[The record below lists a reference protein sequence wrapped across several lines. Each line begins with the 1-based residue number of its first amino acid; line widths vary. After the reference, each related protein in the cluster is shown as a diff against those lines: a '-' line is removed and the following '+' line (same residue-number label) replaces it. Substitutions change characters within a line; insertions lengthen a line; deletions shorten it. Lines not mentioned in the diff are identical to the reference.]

1 MPTWENVT
9 HLPVFLCL
17 QSSENTPMIMF
28 CPQQYGQ
35 RTDPSLP
42 IISIDILQFAVRGK
56 RHGGADREHN
66 GPLPHPLRHRG
77 HLPSQQV
84 LQGPEAWRCL
94 KIEFQ
99 TGTLRTSEY
108 IQYQINY
115 PMQTVFQ

>member
-1 MPTWENVT
+1 MQ
-9 HLPVFLCL
+9 HLAKEQILHRP
-17 QSSENTPMIMF
+17 NIT
-28 CPQQYGQ
+28 
-35 RTDPSLP
+35 
-42 IISIDILQFAVRGK
+42 IDSLQFAVRGEK
-56 RHGGADREHN
+56 HGGTDREHN
-66 GPLPHPLRHRG
+66 WPLPHPLRHRG